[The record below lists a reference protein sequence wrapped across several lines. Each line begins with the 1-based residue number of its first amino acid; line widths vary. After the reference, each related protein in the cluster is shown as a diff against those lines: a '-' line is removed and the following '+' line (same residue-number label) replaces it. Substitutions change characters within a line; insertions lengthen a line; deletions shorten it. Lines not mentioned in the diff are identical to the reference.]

1 MDKLPAILAAFAA
14 FVPALV
20 AFAGLELRHRG
31 RAQELIAD
39 RKAAEDRADGFEAR
53 LARVE
58 ADAFRRVLLLRRV
71 LLKMIDRHVIDD
83 PDLAT
88 IRRDIEK
95 EAS

>member
-1 MDKLPAILAAFAA
+1 MDQLPAILAAFAA
-14 FVPALV
+14 LVPALV
-20 AFAGLELRHRG
+20 AIAGLELRHRG

-53 LARVE
+53 LERVE

-88 IRRDIEK
+88 LRRDIEK